1 MSTVPPVDFN
11 RNAVSP
17 VECLKGGW
25 NMIKNQYWL
34 ILGMV
39 IVGWMIA
46 SAVPFGILMGPMM
59 CGLFLTFFKMRR
71 GEPIEFGT
79 LFKGFEYLGQS
90 IVATLIHVVPLTL
103 LIVGAY
109 IAFYVFFLF
118 AMVAQSQAGGEPNGA
133 AMLLMLVVYAV
144 FWIAVIALVMFLS
157 IGFMFV
163 YPLIV
168 DRNLQG
174 LDAIKMS
181 FRGAFANF
189 WGLLGMMFLNFLLS
203 VAGLLCCIVGV
214 YFVLPIS
221 YSAVAIAYEQ
231 IFGLRQVAPA
241 PNVPPPPPVF
251 T

>member
-1 MSTVPPVDFN
+1 MATVVPQVDFN

-17 VECLKGGW
+17 VECVKGGW
-25 NMIKNQYWL
+25 NLIKNQYWL

-59 CGLFLTFFKMRR
+59 CGLFLTFFKLRR
-71 GEPIEFGT
+71 GEPIEFGL

-90 IVATLIHVVPLTL
+90 IIATLIHVVPMICLV
-103 LIVGAY
+103 VGAY
-109 IAFYVFFLF
+109 ILFYVFFLF
-118 AMVAQSQAGGEPNGA
+118 AMFSAQASGDQGA
-133 AMLLMLVVYAV
+133 AALLIVFLVYALFFV
-144 FWIAVIALVMFLS
+144 AVMALIMFLS

-168 DRNLQG
+168 DRGLPG
-174 LDAIKMS
+174 LDAVKMS
-181 FRGAFANF
+181 FKAAFANF
-189 WGLLGMMFLNFLLS
+189 WGLLGMVFLNFLLS
-203 VAGLLCCIVGV
+203 VAGIFLCFIGV

-221 YSAVAIAYEQ
+221 YAAVAVAYEQ
-231 IFGLRQVAPA
+231 IFGLRQAPMA
-241 PNVPPPPPVF
+241 PSTPPPPPVF

>member
-1 MSTVPPVDFN
+1 
-11 RNAVSP
+11 
-17 VECLKGGW
+17 
-25 NMIKNQYWL
+25 
-34 ILGMV
+34 MV

-59 CGLFLTFFKMRR
+59 CGLFLTFFKLRR

-90 IVATLIHVVPLTL
+90 ILATLLHVVPMICLV
-103 LIVGAY
+103 VGAY
-109 IAFYVFFLF
+109 VLFYVFFLF
-118 AMVAQSQAGGEPNGA
+118 AMLSQGNGEPNGA
-133 AMLLMLVVYAV
+133 AMLLVLAVYAV
-144 FWIAVIALVMFLS
+144 FWLGIILLIMFLS

-174 LDAIKMS
+174 LDAVKMS

-189 WGLLGMMFLNFLLS
+189 WGLVGMVFLNFLLS
-203 VAGLLCCIVGV
+203 VAGLLMCIIGV

-221 YSAVAIAYEQ
+221 YAAMAVAYEQ
-231 IFGLRQVAPA
+231 IFGLRQGAQPPA
-241 PNVPPPPPVF
+241 APPPPPVF

>member
-25 NMIKNQYWL
+25 NLIKKQYWL

-90 IVATLIHVVPLTL
+90 ILATLIHVVPITV

-118 AMVAQSQAGGEPNGA
+118 AMVAQTDREPNPTA
-133 AMLLMLVVYAV
+133 FIVLIIVYAV
-144 FWIAVIALVMFLS
+144 FWIAVMALIMFLS

-168 DRNLQG
+168 DRGLQG
-174 LDAIKMS
+174 FDAVKLS

-189 WGLLGMMFLNFLLS
+189 WGLLGMMFLNFLLN
-203 VAGLLCCIVGV
+203 VAGLLCCIIGV

-231 IFGLRQVAPA
+231 IFGLRQTAPVAPT
-241 PNVPPPPPVF
+241 VPPPPPVF

>member
-90 IVATLIHVVPLTL
+90 ILATLIHVVPITV

-118 AMVAQSQAGGEPNGA
+118 AMVAQADREPNPGA
-133 AMLLMLVVYAV
+133 FIVILLVYAV
-144 FWIAVIALVMFLS
+144 FWIAVIALIMFLS

-174 LDAIKMS
+174 FDAIKMS

-203 VAGLLCCIVGV
+203 IAGLLCCIIGV

>member
-25 NMIKNQYWL
+25 NLIKNQYWL

-90 IVATLIHVVPLTL
+90 IVATLIHVVPITV

-109 IAFYVFFLF
+109 IAFYAFFLF
-118 AMVAQSQAGGEPNGA
+118 AMVAQADREPNPGA
-133 AMLLMLVVYAV
+133 FIAILLVYAV
-144 FWIAVIALVMFLS
+144 FWIVVIALIMFLS

-174 LDAIKMS
+174 FDAIKLS

-203 VAGLLCCIVGV
+203 VAGLLCCIIGV

-241 PNVPPPPPVF
+241 PSVPPPPPVF